1 MHPLLAPPNS
11 SSRPIWFVTKE
22 TLASVVQ
29 DLPDASRAFLEAS
42 GFEAKPGNHIVVPA
56 EGGLGALFGLDGA
69 AAAHR
74 DPLLPGKL
82 ATVLPGGTWH
92 FMNAPHDAR
101 LATLGWLMGSYRFT
115 RYKDAGVPQVKLVP
129 PAGVDTDEVSRI
141 AQAVT
146 LGRDL
151 IATPANDLGPDE
163 LAGAAR
169 ALADRHGAISRTIAG
184 EALERDFPMIH
195 AVGMAAA
202 RGPRLVDMSW
212 GDPSHLKVTLVG
224 KGVIFDTGGL
234 NIKPEAAM
242 LLMKKDMGGAASV
255 LALADMIMG
264 AGLKLRLRVLLPI
277 AENAISGS
285 AFRPG
290 DVLRSR
296 KGLAVEIGNTDAE
309 GRLILADALAL
320 ADEDEPDLVVDMATL
335 TGAARVA
342 LGPELP
348 ALFTRDG
355 KTAKALDAHG
365 LAEADP
371 SWRLPLWGPYEKMLE
386 SKIAD
391 INHISGGPFAGSVT
405 AALFL
410 SRFVEKAQA
419 HVHLD
424 MFCWNPTTR
433 PGRPEGAEVMG
444 ARAVF
449 AYLKEKLGDL

>member
-11 SSRPIWFVTKE
+11 SSNPIWFVTKE

-29 DLPDASRAFLEAS
+29 GLPDATRAFLEAS
-42 GFEAKPGNHIVVPA
+42 GFEAKAGSHIVVPA
-56 EGGLGALFGLDGA
+56 EGGLGALFGLEGA
-69 AAAHR
+69 AAGHR

-82 ATVLPGGTWH
+82 ATALPAGTWH

-115 RYKDAGVPQVKLVP
+115 RYKDAGVPQVRLVP

-141 AQAVT
+141 AQAVA

-169 ALADRHGAISRTIAG
+169 ALADRHGAASRTIAG

-195 AVGMAAA
+195 AVGRAAA
-202 RGPRLVDMSW
+202 RAPRLVDMSW
-212 GDPSHLKVTLVG
+212 GDPSHRKVTLVG
-224 KGVIFDTGGL
+224 KGVVFDSGGL
-234 NIKPEAAM
+234 SIKPEAAM

-264 AGLKLRLRVLLPI
+264 AGLELRLRVLLPI

-296 KGLAVEIGNTDAE
+296 KGLSVEIGNTDA
-309 GRLILADALAL
+309 
-320 ADEDEPDLVVDMATL
+320 
-335 TGAARVA
+335 
-342 LGPELP
+342 
-348 ALFTRDG
+348 
-355 KTAKALDAHG
+355 
-365 LAEADP
+365 
-371 SWRLPLWGPYEKMLE
+371 
-386 SKIAD
+386 
-391 INHISGGPFAGSVT
+391 
-405 AALFL
+405 
-410 SRFVEKAQA
+410 
-419 HVHLD
+419 
-424 MFCWNPTTR
+424 
-433 PGRPEGAEVMG
+433 
-444 ARAVF
+444 
-449 AYLKEKLGDL
+449 

>member
-1 MHPLLAPPNS
+1 MHPLLAPPNG

-22 TLASVVQ
+22 TLAPVVAG
-29 DLPDASRAFLEAS
+29 LPDAARAFLAAS
-42 GFEAKPGNHIVVPA
+42 GFEAKPGSHIVVPMQA
-56 EGGLGALFGLDGA
+56 GLGALFGLEASSAGL
-69 AAAHR
+69 R

-82 ATVLPGGTWH
+82 VTALPGGVWH
-92 FMNAPHDAR
+92 FANAPGDPR

-115 RYKDAGVPQVKLVP
+115 RYKDGGAAQVRLVP
-129 PAGVDTDEVSRI
+129 PDGIDADEVSRI
-141 AQAVT
+141 AQAVAF
-146 LGRDL
+146 GRDL

-163 LAGAAR
+163 LAAAAR
-169 ALADRHGAISRTIAG
+169 ALADRHGAVAHTVAG
-184 EALERDFPMIH
+184 EALERDFPMVH
-195 AVGMAAA
+195 AVGRAAA
-202 RGPRLVDMSW
+202 RAPRLVDMIW
-212 GDPSHLKVTLVG
+212 GDPGHPKVTLVG
-224 KGVIFDTGGL
+224 KGVVFDSGGL
-234 NIKPEAAM
+234 NIKPESAM

-264 AGLKLRLRVLLPI
+264 AGLALRLRVLLPI

-320 ADEDEPDLVVDMATL
+320 ADEDTPDLVIDMATL

-342 LGPELP
+342 LGPDLP
-348 ALFTRDG
+348 ALFTEDEE
-355 KTAKALDAHG
+355 TATALHRHG

-371 SWRLPLWGPYEKMLE
+371 SWRLPLWRPYEKLLD
-386 SKIAD
+386 SKVAD

-410 SRFVEKAQA
+410 SRFVEKARA

-424 MFCWNPTTR
+424 MFCWNPTSR
-433 PGRPEGAEVMG
+433 PGRPEGPEVMS

-449 AYLKEKLGDL
+449 AYLKAKLAIL

>member
-1 MHPLLAPPNS
+1 MHPLLAPSNG

-22 TLASVVQ
+22 TLAPVVAG
-29 DLPDASRAFLEAS
+29 LPDEARAFLAAS
-42 GFEAKPGNHIVVPA
+42 GFEAKPGSHIVVPMGA
-56 EGGLGALFGLDGA
+56 GLAALFGLEGA
-69 AAAHR
+69 AAGHR

-82 ATVLPGGTWH
+82 VTTLPGGLWH
-92 FMNAPHDAR
+92 FANAPDDPR

-115 RYKDAGVPQVKLVP
+115 RYKDGGAAQVQLVP
-129 PAGVDTDEVSRI
+129 PDDVDADEVSRI
-141 AQAVT
+141 AQAVA

-163 LAGAAR
+163 LAAAAR
-169 ALADRHGAISRTIAG
+169 ALADRHGAVAHTVAG
-184 EALERDFPMIH
+184 EALERDFPMVH
-195 AVGMAAA
+195 AVGRAAA
-202 RGPRLVDMSW
+202 RAPRLVDMIW
-212 GDPSHLKVTLVG
+212 GDPGRPKVTLVG
-224 KGVIFDTGGL
+224 KGVVFDSGGL

-264 AGLKLRLRVLLPI
+264 AGLELRLRVILPI

-296 KGLAVEIGNTDAE
+296 KGLTVEIGNTDAE

-320 ADEDEPDLVVDMATL
+320 ADEDAPDLVIDMATL

-342 LGPELP
+342 LGPDLP
-348 ALFTRDG
+348 ALFTKDEE
-355 KTAKALDAHG
+355 TALALHSHG

-371 SWRLPLWGPYEKMLE
+371 SWRLPLWRPYEKLLD
-386 SKIAD
+386 SKVAD

-410 SRFVEKAQA
+410 SRFVEKARA

-424 MFCWNPTTR
+424 MFCWNPTSR
-433 PGRPEGAEVMG
+433 PGRPEGAEVMS

-449 AYLKEKLGDL
+449 AYLKAKLGVL